1 MLLIK
6 HAISTKERER
16 NWIPYKSE
24 ERRRE
29 WIRAKSIFFRPYSIV
44 RNKTVRIDGLAFS
57 MKYLE
62 KRPKKMKIRKYPET
76 AKKDTINSAAIESK
90 AYDFS
95 RIVLKKQKRK
105 IEQE

>member
-1 MLLIK
+1 
-6 HAISTKERER
+6 
-16 NWIPYKSE
+16 
-24 ERRRE
+24 
-29 WIRAKSIFFRPYSIV
+29 
-44 RNKTVRIDGLAFS
+44 
-57 MKYLE
+57 
-62 KRPKKMKIRKYPET
+62 MKIRKYPET